1 PNVIPFFPTRRSSD
15 LTEDYADAFRKL
27 GVPPACVHV
36 TGSVKYDGVETNR
49 ANPRTQQLAG
59 LFGLA
64 DRSRELVWIAGSTQD
79 PEEKIVLNIFT
90 RLQQEFPGLRLF

>member
-79 PEEKIVLNIFT
+79 PEEKIRSEEHT
-90 RLQQEFPGLRLF
+90 SELQSPCNL